1 MSYEVDVLAVGE
13 ESKSGDAIALR
24 FGDLTDSTKQF
35 VVVIDGGFQS
45 SGEKLVE
52 RIISEYHTKYVD
64 LVISTHPD
72 SDHINGLSVVL
83 EKLTVG
89 ELWMH
94 TPWNISDDVKE
105 IAEKRDP
112 DTLLKSNNK
121 IMKSLQAAYDLEQ
134 LAIKKD
140 IKIVEP
146 FEGTSAFDDTI
157 HVLGPNL
164 DYYYELAGQFDKNVN
179 GTSSSL
185 ASFFAKI
192 KETISELW
200 HEDKLEDPAEDA
212 VSARNNSSVI
222 VLLRAGKNFL
232 FFGDSGVPAIER
244 AANYAD
250 SRTFNLSSNIH
261 YMHVP
266 HHGSKR
272 NLGPTILDCIV
283 GQKLPK
289 GEKINKT
296 AFISAA
302 VDHPKHPS
310 KRVKNALI
318 RRGMNV
324 SETCGKDH
332 CFHSSDVPTR
342 PGWGPI
348 AFVEFCETYEEE

>member
-1 MSYEVDVLAVGE
+1 MSYEVDILAVGE

-24 FGDLTDSTKQF
+24 FGDFTDPAKQF
-35 VVVIDGGFQS
+35 IVVIDGGFQN

-52 RIISEYHTKYVD
+52 RIKNEYGTTYVD

-83 EKLTVG
+83 EKLIVA

-105 IAEKRDP
+105 MAEKRDP
-112 DTLLKSNNK
+112 DTLLKSNNE
-121 IMKSLQAAYDLEQ
+121 IIKSLQAAYDLEQ
-134 LAIKKD
+134 LAIKKG

-146 FEGTSAFDDTI
+146 FEGTSAFGDTI

-164 DYYYELAGQFDKNVN
+164 DYYYELAGQFDANTN
-179 GTSSSL
+179 GLSSSL

-222 VLLRAGKNFL
+222 TLFQVGKNFL

-250 SRTFNLSSNIH
+250 SRSINLSSNVR

-272 NLGPTILDCIV
+272 NLGPTILDRIV
-283 GQKLPK
+283 GPKLPK
-289 GEKINKT
+289 GEKIDKT

-302 VDHPKHPS
+302 VGHPKHPS

-318 RRGMNV
+318 RRGVSV
-324 SETCGKDH
+324 SETCGSDH

-342 PGWGPI
+342 HGWGPI
-348 AFVEFCETYEEE
+348 AFVEFCEAYEEE